1 MVSLRRISD
10 VLDSPRVYELWQTP
24 FAAGKMRPLARH
36 NHLPSIGRVL
46 EVGCGPGTNAAY
58 FDHTH
63 YVGLDFN
70 PKYTEYA
77 RRRYGREFITADAR
91 TYFPPPDVRYDC
103 VLLNSFLH
111 HIDDENTLAIL
122 RRLRDVLSDDGR
134 IHILDLILPK
144 RASIA
149 RWLARHDRG
158 DYPRS
163 ARHWRELLEQV
174 FDAEIMEP
182 FAIGAPHV
190 PLWQMFYFKGR
201 PRR

>member
-111 HIDDENTLAIL
+111 HIDDENTLGHFIPSDGAL
-122 RRLRDVLSDDGR
+122 GLCRFGAVSGVWLNRLLSRARYRAMVAQR
-134 IHILDLILPK
+134 I
-144 RASIA
+144 
-149 RWLARHDRG
+149 
-158 DYPRS
+158 
-163 ARHWRELLEQV
+163 
-174 FDAEIMEP
+174 
-182 FAIGAPHV
+182 
-190 PLWQMFYFKGR
+190 
-201 PRR
+201 